1 MIHIIEFH
9 ECGIQNVWLL
19 PPSTVCLK
27 CSLLIN
33 FVADD
38 LLSLLVS
45 CIKALPMYSY
55 MTADICLLD
64 AYNLEDGVQLL
75 FRA

>member
-1 MIHIIEFH
+1 
-9 ECGIQNVWLL
+9 
-19 PPSTVCLK
+19 
-27 CSLLIN
+27 LLIN